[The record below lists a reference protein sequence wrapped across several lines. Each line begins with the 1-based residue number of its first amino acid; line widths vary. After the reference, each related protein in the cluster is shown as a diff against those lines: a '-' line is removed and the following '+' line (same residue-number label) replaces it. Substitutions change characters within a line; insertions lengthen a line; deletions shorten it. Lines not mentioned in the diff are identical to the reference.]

1 IHQTMYGICKKF
13 KFDLKANFNDYAD
26 QIYTPINALLPF
38 TLHIRDDIKLVITT
52 YHKNKCDNIK
62 NYIDDFCNFKQE
74 FNVVIN
80 ITDRELNILKQDKQL
95 FKNVRKYVNSFIE
108 VLEQKIKEFE
118 SRKVTEIDILE
129 WIKQD
134 QDLIL
139 SLKEMFE
146 RELICIKQHRPDI
159 VASWKYYQEFEKM

>member
-1 IHQTMYGICKKF
+1 M
-13 KFDLKANFNDYAD
+13 
-26 QIYTPINALLPF
+26 
-38 TLHIRDDIKLVITT
+38 
-52 YHKNKCDNIK
+52 
-62 NYIDDFCNFKQE
+62 
-74 FNVVIN
+74 
-80 ITDRELNILKQDKQL
+80 
-95 FKNVRKYVNSFIE
+95 E

-146 RELICIKQHRPDI
+146 RELICIKQLRPDI
-159 VASWKYYQEFEKM
+159 VASWKH

>member
-1 IHQTMYGICKKF
+1 M
-13 KFDLKANFNDYAD
+13 
-26 QIYTPINALLPF
+26 
-38 TLHIRDDIKLVITT
+38 
-52 YHKNKCDNIK
+52 
-62 NYIDDFCNFKQE
+62 
-74 FNVVIN
+74 
-80 ITDRELNILKQDKQL
+80 
-95 FKNVRKYVNSFIE
+95 
-108 VLEQKIKEFE
+108 KEFE

-159 VASWKYYQEFEKM
+159 VASWKY

>member
-1 IHQTMYGICKKF
+1 M
-13 KFDLKANFNDYAD
+13 
-26 QIYTPINALLPF
+26 
-38 TLHIRDDIKLVITT
+38 
-52 YHKNKCDNIK
+52 
-62 NYIDDFCNFKQE
+62 
-74 FNVVIN
+74 
-80 ITDRELNILKQDKQL
+80 
-95 FKNVRKYVNSFIE
+95 E

-146 RELICIKQHRPDI
+146 RELICIKQLRPDI
-159 VASWKYYQEFEKM
+159 VASWKHYQEFEKMCEELDS

>member
-1 IHQTMYGICKKF
+1 M
-13 KFDLKANFNDYAD
+13 
-26 QIYTPINALLPF
+26 
-38 TLHIRDDIKLVITT
+38 
-52 YHKNKCDNIK
+52 
-62 NYIDDFCNFKQE
+62 
-74 FNVVIN
+74 
-80 ITDRELNILKQDKQL
+80 
-95 FKNVRKYVNSFIE
+95 E

-159 VASWKYYQEFEKM
+159 

>member
-1 IHQTMYGICKKF
+1 
-13 KFDLKANFNDYAD
+13 
-26 QIYTPINALLPF
+26 
-38 TLHIRDDIKLVITT
+38 
-52 YHKNKCDNIK
+52 
-62 NYIDDFCNFKQE
+62 
-74 FNVVIN
+74 
-80 ITDRELNILKQDKQL
+80 
-95 FKNVRKYVNSFIE
+95 
-108 VLEQKIKEFE
+108 KIKEFE

-159 VASWKYYQEFEKM
+159 VASWKYYQEFEKMCKELDSKNA